1 MTDSTETPYIHIY
14 LDLSHLHKWHTES
27 LPKEDLDFLNQATG
41 QKEVTFVLSSSHIDE
56 ILQRD
61 DTKSAIAIAGFLDGL
76 PHTWIRGRSELIPGE
91 VKEAFAAFQKGEA
104 SQGVTTPFVGAY
116 RDTLRGLKDLE
127 TYMFFEGKSLQF
139 QVEGMLKAGTGE
151 SHRIFRET
159 LEKGVKPWSMV
170 NRGLIEKMAN
180 RRKESVKRFK
190 DVAIGHL
197 SDGRVRELSGLTD
210 TDPRYLFIEQLVEY
224 PEWTPSFWLTFF
236 AEHEL
241 LADTGQEWEASH
253 MPDFSHLTAAPYTDH
268 ITVDRQIYDSA
279 CRALNLAPRESSVRN
294 LRHRM
299 STSIGEL
306 CRKVNVEVSAGR
318 S

>member
-41 QKEVTFVLSSSHIDE
+41 QKEVAFVLSSTHIDE
-56 ILQRD
+56 ILQRGD
-61 DTKSAIAIAGFLDGL
+61 KKSAIELAGFLDGL
-76 PHTWIRGRSELIPGE
+76 PHTWIRGRSELIPRE

-104 SQGVTTPFVGAY
+104 SQGVTTPFVGSY
-116 RDTLRGLKDLE
+116 RDTLKRLDLE
-127 TYMFFEGKSLQF
+127 VYMSLEGKNLQI
-139 QVEGMLKAGTGE
+139 QVEGLLKAGGGE
-151 SHRIFRET
+151 LNRKFRET

-170 NRGLIEKMAN
+170 NRGLIEKMGN

-197 SDGRVRELSGLTD
+197 SDGVVRQLSGLTNE
-210 TDPRYLFIEQLVEY
+210 DPRYLFIEQLVEH

-236 AEHEL
+236 AQHEL

-253 MPDFSHLTAAPYTDH
+253 LPDFNHLMAVPYVNQ
-268 ITVDRQIYDSA
+268 ITVDRQIRDSA
-279 CRALNLAPRESSVRN
+279 CRALNLAPEESSVRN

-306 CRKVNVEVSAGR
+306 CRKVNVEVPAGR